1 MILRK
6 RRLAATLW
14 GWAASS
20 VVHAA
25 LGVLLVAE
33 AVALISFSFQPAAK
47 PPQVVELAAAW
58 SRLPKATELPPVV
71 VETEPAV
78 SKPPPVKPED
88 SDAITRPD
96 LENRIKNAIAEADKL
111 TPEQKLE
118 RLKILSGQ
126 LERVSSDESLTGL
139 VSTMNKALGTT
150 PRATQPAAEPI
161 AGEFDFG
168 TAQFHEVR
176 RVEDAQGNFKYTAVL
191 FDAAGR
197 TTLAELDEV
206 EGARMYQLL
215 ELIKSSPL
223 MEKLYRGVML
233 GLIDKITK
241 PGNTVGSVENP

>member
-6 RRLAATLW
+6 RRLSATLW

-25 LGVLLVAE
+25 VGVLLVAE
-33 AVALISFSFQPAAK
+33 AIALISLSFQPPAE

-71 VETEPAV
+71 VETPI
-78 SKPPPVKPED
+78 SKPPEVKPED
-88 SDAITRPD
+88 GEAVSKQE
-96 LENRIKNAIAEADKL
+96 LEHRIKDAIAEADKL

-118 RLKILSGQ
+118 RLKMLSGQ

-139 VSTMNKALGTT
+139 VGAMNKALGTT
-150 PRATQPAAEPI
+150 ARATKPAAEPV
-161 AGEFDFG
+161 AGEFDFA

-176 RVEDAQGNFKYTAVL
+176 REESPQGGFKYTAVL
-191 FDAAGR
+191 FDAEGR
-197 TTLAELDEV
+197 TTLSELDEE

-223 MEKLYRGVML
+223 MEKIYRGVML

-241 PGNTVGSVENP
+241 SGNAVDSVENP

>member
-6 RRLAATLW
+6 RRLTASLW

-25 LGVLLVAE
+25 VVVLLVAE
-33 AVALISFSFQPAAK
+33 AIALISLSFQPAAN
-47 PPQVVELAAAW
+47 PPEVVELAASW

-71 VETEPAV
+71 VGAPI
-78 SKPPPVKPED
+78 SKPPEVKPED
-88 SDAITRPD
+88 SEPVSKQEI
-96 LENRIKNAIAEADKL
+96 EGRIKDAIAEADKL

-118 RLKILSGQ
+118 RLKMLSGQ

-150 PRATQPAAEPI
+150 ARATQPAAEPV

-176 RVEDAQGNFKYTAVL
+176 RTEDAKGNFKYTAVL
-191 FDAAGR
+191 LDAEGR
-197 TTLAELDEV
+197 TTLAELDEE

-215 ELIKSSPL
+215 ELVKSSPL
-223 MEKLYRGVML
+223 MEKLYRGVMM
-233 GLIDKITK
+233 GFIDKLTK
-241 PGNTVGSVENP
+241 AGNGVDSAENR